1 MDYREYREN
10 LHNAI
15 ENRAKCSAA
24 YLHTQPVKIVL
35 DGEVKWKGKVE
46 VFQLKE
52 HPQAKHAFGW
62 GYLNDQKKMEYV
74 TVVGIP
80 PLDNPVQAVKAFVA
94 SRRP

>member
-1 MDYREYREN
+1 MDYREYREK
-10 LHNAI
+10 LHSAI
-15 ENRAKCSAA
+15 EGRAKCPAA

-35 DGEVKWKGKVE
+35 DGQVKWKGKVE

-62 GYLNDQKKMEYV
+62 GFMNDQKKMEYV

-94 SRRP
+94 SRR

>member
-10 LHNAI
+10 LLNAV
-15 ENRAKCSAA
+15 ENRAKCPAT
-24 YLHTQPVKIVL
+24 YLHTQPVRIAV
-35 DGEVKWKGKVE
+35 DGQTLWKGKVE

-52 HPQAKHAFGW
+52 HPQAKQAFGW

-80 PLDNPVQAVKAFVA
+80 PLDNPVQAVKAYVA
-94 SRRP
+94 SRRT